1 MRDLTMPLLF
11 VTNVRTPSP
20 HPTHC
25 PLRRIGPSP
34 PPSGRRRPSGH
45 RTIGPTHCVAAWPQA
60 VDAADLSLLPGL
72 FRALEQDFGVDPKGL
87 ATLVLSQSILKGLA
101 YRALSPAVMYLATCA

>member
-1 MRDLTMPLLF
+1 MTESLPA
-11 VTNVRTPSP
+11 V
-20 HPTHC
+20 
-25 PLRRIGPSP
+25 G
-34 PPSGRRRPSGH
+34 
-45 RTIGPTHCVAAWPQA
+45 WPQA

-101 YRALSPAVMYLATCA
+101 YRALSPAVHCPFGDVRGD